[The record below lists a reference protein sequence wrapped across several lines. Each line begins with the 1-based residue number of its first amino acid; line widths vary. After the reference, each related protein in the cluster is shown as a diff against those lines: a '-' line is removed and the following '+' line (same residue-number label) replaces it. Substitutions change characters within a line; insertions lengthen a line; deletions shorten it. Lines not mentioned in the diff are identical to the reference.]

1 VTPQI
6 TEPVTPQ
13 ETTLTSPNPPAP
25 KPTAAGKEERDP
37 RMAEEPTVEPIAI
50 IGLSCR
56 VPGAG
61 DARQFWRNLADGVE
75 SLTHFTREE
84 QRAFGVPD
92 HLLDDPDFVPAA
104 MMLDDHQGFDAAFF
118 GMSIREAEIRD
129 PQHRL
134 FLELSHTALED
145 AGYDSF
151 RYPGEIGVYAGS
163 GSDFYQWINIRSNA
177 QAHAN
182 AGWLA
187 VMVGNHVD
195 YCATLSSYKLDLRGP
210 SYTLHTACSTSLVA
224 IHVAAEALR
233 NGECDMAL
241 AGSAMLDLPQG
252 QGYVYDEDGIVSP
265 DGHCRAFDAKAAGTI
280 WGSGGGVIVL
290 KRLSEAIEDG
300 DNIRAV
306 ILGNAINNDGAGK
319 VGFSAP
325 SMDGQAA
332 VIAQALGVGGVD
344 PRTITYVEAHGTGTA
359 LGDPI
364 EVAALSSVFGQ
375 DTDDTQWCGIGS
387 VKSNIGHL
395 GQSAGIASIIKAVLA
410 LENGLIPPTLH
421 YESPNPKIDFPRSP
435 FYVTGTPTKWERNGF
450 PRRAG
455 VSSFGIG
462 GTNAHIVL
470 EEAPAP
476 VRRERDPRPAH
487 LLRLSGRTDTAL
499 AAAAERLAAHLEAN
513 PGTDLTDVAHTLR
526 VGRRELS
533 RRSAVVASNVAD
545 AIAALRDPKRT
556 ISGAASRRTPSTA
569 FLFSGQGSQYAG
581 MGAELYRTEEVF
593 RDAVDECAE
602 ILRPVLG
609 EDLRELIF
617 ATGEEAGERLRQ
629 TALTQ
634 PALFTVEYA
643 LAALWRSL
651 GVEPAGMIGHSIGEY
666 VAATVA
672 GVFSLPDALRL
683 VAARG
688 RLVQS
693 MPAGAM
699 LAVQLSPDEIG
710 PMLPDDVSV
719 ATVNGPGTCVV
730 AGPGASI
737 AELADMLEEE
747 GIGRM
752 ELRTSHAFHSSMMD
766 PILGEFHALVAGVE
780 RSAPTLPFLSNVT
793 GTWITAAEATDP
805 SYWARHMR
813 EPVLFG
819 DCVAALLAEG
829 DWIMIECGPGKQLAG
844 LARAQTP
851 PGAIAPL
858 PSLPGPK
865 DTAGDVGVLS
875 AAYGTLWVNGVAL
888 EAFGEEGHRVSL
900 PTYPWERRRAWID
913 PDPHG
918 AFVGGV
924 ANRAPVEDDLPLDR
938 WFSVP
943 VWRQVPPGP
952 VPLSPV
958 TRALVFA
965 DDGSAGLVDALRA
978 TGAEVIEVRPG
989 DGFSAEHPDG
999 VYTVRPSERADYDA
1013 LLAAVGEVPGRV
1025 VHAWTVGGEPASGT
1039 EGTWRAQDRGFFS
1052 VLALVQA
1059 LTSAQPADSTGGV
1072 ELTLLTSG
1080 AQDVTGGDLL
1090 RPEHAT
1096 LAGFPRVVPLETPW
1110 LRVRHVDVEGRDWI
1124 RHAAAE
1130 LGRRPEP
1137 DEAGL
1142 LPTVS
1147 IRGGRRWLQHYE
1159 QLEVPAVGTSSP
1171 ETGEAAVGQP
1181 GPRDGQVYLITG
1193 GLGGIGVS
1201 LAEDLAA
1208 RARVRLVL
1216 LSRSGLPDRA
1226 EWDAHE
1232 TGRAGRA
1239 IAAIRRMEEA
1249 GAEVLVL
1256 AADVTSPADMRR
1268 VREETIAGFGRVD
1281 VIVHAAGLPGG
1292 GMAEIKERAAAEEVL
1307 APKVVGTLAL
1317 REAFGDLD
1325 LEAVVL
1331 CSSITAVAG
1340 GFGQVDYC
1348 AANNFL
1354 DAHAR
1359 GEHGWGAAT
1368 VVSANWGKWL
1378 EVGMA
1383 AEVAA
1388 PAGFVALQRGDRI
1401 RAMDHPVLSAWH
1413 EADGEG
1419 LGWAGGSLSPDTHW
1433 ALDGHRISGVPVL
1446 PGTGHLELARCA
1458 GEVALPGTGAIELR
1472 DVVFVEPLSV
1482 ADGAS
1487 AEIRVMFSAEA
1498 DGADFQV
1505 QSVIGGEQ
1513 RTHARGTAVKVDAGS
1528 TGHADVAAII
1538 DRCTLASDEQ
1548 GGVPLSG
1555 LLTLGPHWGHMQK
1568 WYIGQNEALGL
1579 FELPEE
1585 LSEDLEGW
1593 GLHPALLDSATSFT
1607 WVDVVGHYLPLGYGR
1622 ITVRDR
1628 LPGRFW
1634 SHMRFRD
1641 SGTDE
1646 VLPVDVTLIDSEGRI
1661 VTEISDYVLRRI
1673 NTEAVV
1679 AGVTANA
1686 GAQQAGTVTVPGSGG
1701 QVGTAAGGPDA
1712 VGIRPA
1718 EGAEAFHRLLATPL
1732 GAQVVIAATP
1742 VASYLSDVGAV
1753 TQETVE
1759 TELDPAAVSDR
1770 SRTGAAADDY
1780 VAPRGDV
1787 ETSIA
1792 RLWSEVLGGERIGVD
1807 DDFFELGG
1815 NSLIAVQLIAL
1826 IRKELGVRLPMR
1838 SLFEEPTV
1846 AGVTSLIEQ
1855 ARATTP
1861 AAETAPAANQSAIPR
1876 LPRRSEQQ

>member
-1 VTPQI
+1 
-6 TEPVTPQ
+6 
-13 ETTLTSPNPPAP
+13 
-25 KPTAAGKEERDP
+25 
-37 RMAEEPTVEPIAI
+37 MAEEPTVEPIAI

-61 DARQFWRNLADGVE
+61 DARQFWSNLSDGVE

-84 QRAFGVPD
+84 QRALGVPD
-92 HLLDDPDFVPAA
+92 HILDDPDFVPAA

-280 WGSGGGVIVL
+280 WGSGGGVVVL

-300 DNIRAV
+300 DNVRAV
-306 ILGNAINNDGAGK
+306 ILGNAINNDGASK

-332 VIAQALGVGGVD
+332 VVAQALGVGGVD

-364 EVAALSSVFGQ
+364 EVAALSSVFRQ

-421 YESPNPKIDFPRSP
+421 YESPNPKIDFAQSP
-435 FYVTGTPTKWERNGF
+435 FYVTASATKWEPNGF

-470 EEAPAP
+470 EEAPRA
-476 VRRERDPRPAH
+476 VREERDPRPAH
-487 LLRLSGRTDTAL
+487 LLRLSARTDSAL
-499 AAAAERLAAHLEAN
+499 AAAAERLAAHLETN
-513 PGTDLTDVAHTLR
+513 PEADLADVAHTLR

-533 RRSAVVASNVAD
+533 RRTAVVASGVAD
-545 AIAALRDPKRT
+545 AVAALRDPKRL
-556 ISGAASRRTPSTA
+556 ISGATSRRTPRPA

-581 MGAELYRTEEVF
+581 MGAELYRTEPVF

-602 ILRPVLG
+602 ILRAELG
-609 EDLRELIF
+609 EDLRDLIF
-617 ATGEEAGERLRQ
+617 ASGEEADERLRQ
-629 TALTQ
+629 TSLTQ

-643 LAALWRSL
+643 LATLWRSL

-688 RLVQS
+688 RLVQG
-693 MPAGAM
+693 MPPGAM
-699 LAVQLSPDEIG
+699 LAVQLAPDEIG
-710 PMLPDDVSV
+710 PLLPDGVSV

-730 AGPGASI
+730 TGPPDAI
-737 AELADMLEEE
+737 AELSAMLEEE
-747 GIGRM
+747 GVGRM
-752 ELRTSHAFHSSMMD
+752 ELRTSHAFHSEMMD
-766 PILGEFHALVAGVE
+766 PILGEFRELVAGVE
-780 RSAPTLPFLSNVT
+780 RSAPSLPFLSNVT

-819 DCVAALLAEG
+819 DCVAALLADG
-829 DWIMIECGPGKQLAG
+829 DWIMIECGPGKQLSG
-844 LARAQTP
+844 LARAQNP
-851 PGAIAPL
+851 PGAVAPL

-865 DTAGDVGVLS
+865 DDGGDVRVLS
-875 AAYGTLWVNGVAL
+875 AAYGTLWAHGIAL
-888 EAFGEEGHRVSL
+888 EAFGQEGRRVSL
-900 PTYPWERRRAWID
+900 PTYPWERQRAWID

-924 ANRAPVEDDLPLDR
+924 ANPAPVEEDLPLDR

-943 VWRQVPPGP
+943 VWRQTPPGP
-952 VPLSPV
+952 APLSPV
-958 TRALVFA
+958 TRALVLA
-965 DDGSAGLVDALRA
+965 DEGSAGLVDALRA
-978 TGAEVIEVRPG
+978 GGAEVIEVRPG
-989 DGFSAEHPDG
+989 TEFASSGEG
-999 VYTVRPSERADYDA
+999 YTVRPAERADYDA

-1025 VHAWTVGGEPASGT
+1025 VHAWTVSAEPAAGVD
-1039 EGTWRAQDRGFFS
+1039 ETWKAQDLGFFS

-1059 LTSAQPADSTGGV
+1059 LTAVQPADGV
-1072 ELTLLTSG
+1072 ELSLLTSG
-1080 AQDVTGGDLL
+1080 AQDVVGGDLI

-1110 LRVRHVDVEGRDWI
+1110 LRVRHIDVEARDWV

-1130 LGRRPEP
+1130 LGRRPET

-1142 LPTVS
+1142 LTTVS
-1147 IRGGRRWLQHYE
+1147 IRGGRRWSQRYE
-1159 QLEVPAVGTSSP
+1159 QLEVPAVEAVAGAGASADGTAP
-1171 ETGEAAVGQP
+1171 AEAGHAGPGQDETALAVAGQA
-1181 GPRDGQVYLITG
+1181 GPVDGQVYVITG

-1216 LSRSGLPDRA
+1216 LSRSGLPERSA
-1226 EWDAHE
+1226 WDAHQG
-1232 TGRAGRA
+1232 GRQGRA
-1239 IAAIRRMEEA
+1239 IAAIRRMEQA

-1256 AADVTSPADMRR
+1256 AADVTSAADMRR
-1268 VREETIAGFGRVD
+1268 VREETLAAFGRVD

-1292 GMAEIKERAAAEEVL
+1292 GMAEIKERAAAEQVL
-1307 APKVVGTLAL
+1307 APKVAGTLAL
-1317 REAFGDLD
+1317 RDAFGDLD
-1325 LEAVVL
+1325 LQAVVL

-1359 GEHGWGAAT
+1359 GEHGWRAAT

-1383 AEVAA
+1383 AEVTA

-1401 RAMDHPVLSAWH
+1401 RAIDHPVLAAWH

-1419 LGWAGGSLSPDTHW
+1419 LGWAGGGLSPDTHW

-1446 PGTGHLELARCA
+1446 PGTGHLELARTA
-1458 GEVALPGTGAIELR
+1458 GEAGLPGTGAIELR

-1482 ADGAS
+1482 ADGAY
-1487 AEIRVMFSAEA
+1487 AEVRVMFSPEA
-1498 DGADFQV
+1498 DGAEFQV
-1505 QSVIGGEQ
+1505 QSVIGGQQ
-1513 RTHARGTAVKVDAGS
+1513 RTHARGTAAKVDAPAGRQ
-1528 TGHADVAAII
+1528 ADVAAII
-1538 DRCTLASDEQ
+1538 ERCTPATEEQ

-1555 LLTLGPHWGHMQK
+1555 LLTLGPHWGHMRE
-1568 WYIGQNEALGL
+1568 WYIGQNEALGR

-1585 LSEDLEGW
+1585 LSQDLAGW

-1607 WVDVVGHYLPLGYGR
+1607 WIDVVGHYLPLGYGR
-1622 ITVRDR
+1622 ITVADR
-1628 LPGRFW
+1628 LPGTFW

-1646 VLPVDVTLIDSEGRI
+1646 VLAVDVTLIDDDGAI
-1661 VTEISDYVLRRI
+1661 VVEISDYVLRRI
-1673 NTEAVV
+1673 NTESVV

-1686 GAQQAGTVTVPGSGG
+1686 GAQPTGTVATGDQGGAVATV
-1701 QVGTAAGGPDA
+1701 AGGPDA

-1732 GAQVVIAATP
+1732 GPQVVIAATP
-1742 VASYLSDVGAV
+1742 VADYLSGVGSV

-1770 SRTGAAADDY
+1770 PARPGHGDDDY

-1787 ETSIA
+1787 ETAIA
-1792 RLWSEVLGGERIGVD
+1792 RLWSEVLGGERIGAD

-1855 ARATTP
+1855 ARAAAP
-1861 AAETAPAANQSAIPR
+1861 AAETTAPAANQTAIPR

>member
-1 VTPQI
+1 
-6 TEPVTPQ
+6 
-13 ETTLTSPNPPAP
+13 
-25 KPTAAGKEERDP
+25 
-37 RMAEEPTVEPIAI
+37 MAEEPTVEPIAI

-61 DARQFWRNLADGVE
+61 DAEQFWRNLADGVE

-84 QRAFGVPD
+84 QRAFGVSERA
-92 HLLDDPDFVPAA
+92 LDDPNFVPAA

-118 GMSIREAEIRD
+118 GMSIREAEVRD

-134 FLELSHTALED
+134 FLELAHTALED
-145 AGYDSF
+145 SGYDPF

-224 IHVAAEALR
+224 VHVAAEALR

-280 WGSGGGVIVL
+280 WGSGGGVVVL
-290 KRLSEAIEDG
+290 KRLSEALSDG

-306 ILGNAINNDGAGK
+306 VLGNAINNDGASK

-332 VIAQALGVGGVD
+332 VIAQALGVGGVN
-344 PRTITYVEAHGTGTA
+344 PRTVTYVEAHGTGTA

-364 EVAALSSVFGQ
+364 EVAALSSVFRQ

-421 YESPNPKIDFPRSP
+421 YESPNPKIDFAASP
-435 FYVTGTPTKWERNGF
+435 FYVAAAPTKWERNGF

-455 VSSFGIG
+455 ISSFGIG

-470 EEAPAP
+470 EEAPSP
-476 VRRERDPRPAH
+476 VREEREPRPAH
-487 LLRLSGRTDTAL
+487 LLRLSARTDTAL
-499 AAAAERLAAHLEAN
+499 AAARERLAAHLAAH
-513 PGTDLTDVAHTLR
+513 PDADLADVAHTLR

-533 RRSAVVASNVAD
+533 RRAAVVVSDVAD
-545 AIAALRDPKRT
+545 AVAALADPRRT
-556 ISGAASRRTPSTA
+556 LSGSAARRTPQLA

-581 MGAELYRTEEVF
+581 MGAELYRTEAVF

-602 ILRPVLG
+602 ILLPELG
-609 EDLRELIF
+609 EDIRELMF
-617 ATGEEAGERLRQ
+617 GTGEEAGERLRQ

-643 LAALWRSL
+643 LARFWRSL
-651 GVEPAGMIGHSIGEY
+651 GAEPAGMIGHSIGEY

-672 GVFSLPDALRL
+672 GVFSLPGALRL

-688 RLVQS
+688 RLVQGL
-693 MPAGAM
+693 PAGSM
-699 LAVQLSPDEIG
+699 LAVQLDPDEVG
-710 PMLPDDVSV
+710 PLLPDDVSV
-719 ATVNGPGTCVV
+719 AGVNGPGTCVV
-730 AGPGASI
+730 AGPSASI
-737 AELADMLEEE
+737 GELAALLEEE
-747 GIGRM
+747 GVGRM
-752 ELRTSHAFHSSMMD
+752 PLRTSHAFHSAMMD
-766 PILGEFHALVAGVE
+766 PILGEFHALVAATE
-780 RSAPTLPFLSNVT
+780 RSAPSLPFLSNVT

-805 SYWARHMR
+805 SYWARHLR
-813 EPVLFG
+813 EPVRFG
-819 DCVAALLAEG
+819 DCVANLLADG
-829 DWIMIECGPGKQLAG
+829 DWIMIECGPGRQLAG
-844 LARAQTP
+844 LAKAQVAT
-851 PGAIAPL
+851 GAVAPL
-858 PSLPGPK
+858 ASLPGPA
-865 DTAGDVGVLS
+865 DGGDLRVLS
-875 AAYGTLWVNGVAL
+875 AAFGTLWVNGVAL
-888 EAFGEEGHRVSL
+888 GEFGEPGHRISL

-913 PDPHG
+913 PDPQG

-924 ANRAPVEDDLPLDR
+924 ANHAPEEEKDLPLER
-938 WFSVP
+938 WFSAP
-943 VWRQVPPGP
+943 VWRQAPPGP
-952 VPLSPV
+952 APLSPF
-958 TRALVFA
+958 TRVLLFA
-965 DDGSAGLVDALRA
+965 DGDSAALAGALRA
-978 TGAEVIEVRPG
+978 SGAEVVEVRPG
-989 DGFSAEHPDG
+989 AGFAAVDGGF
-999 VYTVRPSERADYDA
+999 TVRPAERADYDA
-1013 LLAAVGEVPGRV
+1013 LLSAVGELPDRV
-1025 VHAWTVGGEPASGT
+1025 VHAWTLDGDPAQGI
-1039 EGTWRAQDRGFFS
+1039 EETWRAQDRGFFS

-1059 LTSAQPADSTGGV
+1059 LTAVQPAGGV

-1080 AQDVTGGDLL
+1080 VQDVTGGDLL

-1110 LRVRHVDVEGRDWI
+1110 LRVRHVDLDGRD
-1124 RHAAAE
+1124 RVRNAVAE
-1130 LGRRPEP
+1130 LARRIEP

-1147 IRGGRRWLQHYE
+1147 VRGGRRWLQHYE
-1159 QLEVPAVGTSSP
+1159 QIEVPAASGSGSAPGRTDAGRTDAGRTDAGGTGAVRDDGGTDRADAVP
-1171 ETGEAAVGQP
+1171 EDGEAGQT

-1193 GLGGIGVS
+1193 GLGGIGIS
-1201 LAEDLAA
+1201 LAEDLAE

-1216 LSRSGLPDRA
+1216 LSRSGLPGRDR
-1226 EWDAHE
+1226 WDAHAAGRE
-1232 TGRAGRA
+1232 GRAVT
-1239 IAAIRRMEEA
+1239 AIRRMEAA

-1256 AADVTSPADMRR
+1256 AADVTDADDMRR
-1268 VREETIAGFGRVD
+1268 VRRETLDRFGRVD

-1292 GMAEIKERAAAEEVL
+1292 GMAEVKERAAAERVL
-1307 APKVVGTLAL
+1307 APKVAGTLAL

-1359 GEHGWGAAT
+1359 GEHGWRAAT
-1368 VVSANWGKWL
+1368 VVSANWGRWL

-1388 PAGFVALQRGDRI
+1388 PAGFVALQHGDRI
-1401 RAMDHPVLSAWH
+1401 RAIDHPILTAWH
-1413 EADGEG
+1413 EADDDG
-1419 LGWAGGSLSPDTHW
+1419 LGWAGGSISPETHW
-1433 ALDGHRISGVPVL
+1433 ALDEHRISDVSVL
-1446 PGTGHLELARCA
+1446 PGTGHVEMARCA
-1458 GEVALPGTGAIELR
+1458 SDAVLPPSGGVVELR

-1482 ADGAS
+1482 ADGAT
-1487 AEIRVMFSAEA
+1487 AEIRVVFSPEA
-1498 DGADFQV
+1498 DGAEFQV
-1505 QSVIGGEQ
+1505 RSVIGGEQ
-1513 RTHARGTAVKVDAGS
+1513 RTHARGTAARVDPGPAG
-1528 TGHADVAAII
+1528 HVDVAAIVE
-1538 DRCTLASDEQ
+1538 RCAPAGDEQ

-1555 LLTLGPHWGHMQK
+1555 LLTLGPHWGHNLRSCH
-1568 WYIGQNEALGL
+1568 IGQNEALGW
-1579 FELPEE
+1579 FEADE
-1585 LSEDLEGW
+1585 LVGLDLDRW
-1593 GLHPALLDSATSFT
+1593 GLHPAMMDSATSFT
-1607 WVDVVGHYLPLGYGR
+1607 WVDIQGHYLPLGYGR

-1628 LPGRFW
+1628 LPGAFW
-1634 SHMRFRD
+1634 SHLRFRD
-1641 SGTDE
+1641 SDTDE
-1646 VLPVDVTLIDSEGRI
+1646 VLAVDVTLIAADGTV

-1673 NTEAVV
+1673 NTDAVV
-1679 AGVTANA
+1679 AGVTAGA
-1686 GAQQAGTVTVPGSGG
+1686 GAQRAAAAVRSGPDVQGGHGG
-1701 QVGTAAGGPDA
+1701 QVAPAGGGPDA

-1718 EGAEAFHRLLATPL
+1718 DGAEAFHRLLATPL
-1732 GAQVVIAATP
+1732 GPQVVIAATP
-1742 VASYLSDVGAV
+1742 VAAYLAGVGSV

-1759 TELDPAAVSDR
+1759 TELDSAAVADR
-1770 SRTGAAADDY
+1770 PARTAGDDH
-1780 VAPRGDV
+1780 VAPRGEV
-1787 ETSIA
+1787 ESAIA

-1855 ARATTP
+1855 ARA
-1861 AAETAPAANQSAIPR
+1861 AAPATATASATDQSVIPR